1 MANREEG
8 AATPNCRQGQEQPQH
23 QDAVRQRHIHLNWL
37 NFKPEFSGKPEED
50 AEAHLLHSN
59 DWMEAHHFK
68 ECIRVQRF
76 CLTLLGEVRLW
87 YNSLEPLGN
96 TTWVQLQNLFRQ
108 RYSKL
113 GNTCE
118 QLFHAW
124 RSFTFDENIETID
137 SYVIRIRQVAN
148 LLGYGEPQILEVL
161 KNTLPTKLYWVLFP
175 IEDLRQAVDTAKRIL
190 TKEKLDKQLMGQT
203 SASPFMSI
211 REGTDKRVS
220 FNTRDELGD
229 KIDKLTIVMNKLA
242 VTDNHKRRAFKLQI
256 YKSRGQNRSYGQGR
270 YQPRSND
277 RNRSYDTDRDT
288 RHNF

>member
-8 AATPNCRQGQEQPQH
+8 AAAPTWRQGKEQPQH
-23 QDAVRQRHIHLNWL
+23 QDAVRQRHLHPNRS
-37 NFKPEFSGKPEED
+37 NFKREFSGKPEED

-59 DWMEAHHFK
+59 DWIEAHHF
-68 ECIRVQRF
+68 EEGIRVQRF
-76 CLTLLGEVRLW
+76 CLTLLGEARLW
-87 YNSLEPLGN
+87 YHSLEPLGN
-96 TTWVQLQNLFRQ
+96 TTWAQLQNLFRQ

-113 GNTCE
+113 GNTRE

-124 RSFTFDENIETID
+124 RSFTFNENTETID

-148 LLGYGEPQILEVL
+148 LLGYGEPQILEVF

-190 TKEKLDKQLMGQT
+190 TKVKLDKQLTGQT
-203 SASPFMSI
+203 STSPFMSI
-211 REGTDKRVS
+211 RERTDKRVS
-220 FNTRDELGD
+220 FNARDELGD
-229 KIDKLTIVMNKLA
+229 KIDKLTVVMSKLA
-242 VTDNHKRRAFKLQI
+242 ATENHERRPFKAKI

-277 RNRSYDTDRDT
+277 RNRSYGTGRDT
-288 RHNF
+288 KQNY